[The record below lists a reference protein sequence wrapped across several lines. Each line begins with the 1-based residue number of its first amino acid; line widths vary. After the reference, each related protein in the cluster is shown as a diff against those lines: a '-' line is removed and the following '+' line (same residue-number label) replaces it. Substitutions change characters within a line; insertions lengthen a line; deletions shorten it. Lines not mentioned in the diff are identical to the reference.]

1 MSMWRKMREDYN
13 VSIKEVAS
21 DNKKTKQFI
30 SQCELGKKKMPIEL
44 QIYYLRNFKRNEL
57 DETIADYLMSI
68 L

>member
-13 VSIKEVAS
+13 VSIKQVAS

-30 SQCELGKKKMPIEL
+30 SQCELGKKKMPTCL
-44 QIYYLRNFKRNEL
+44 QIYYLQNFKRNKT
-57 DETIADYLMSI
+57 DEEIADYLKGI